1 MNSYKFGQT
10 QGATAPFS
18 YLSTTNEKLKTLINS
33 SQDVLGT
40 LDGIISEFC
49 MYEYGKFSSGGF
61 KKYLYTAIV
70 SQLRE
75 GQLSGIVPDVPWY
88 LPKFVP
94 PQNTS
99 EWIENKQVEVKQEQQ
114 QTEPWKKDIEELKE
128 LIRSATV
135 TTVVPTAQ
143 SIKNNGAKPSS
154 SSASG
159 KGDDKNA

>member
-1 MNSYKFGQT
+1 MAGYNFGQPT

-99 EWIENKQVEVKQEQQ
+99 EWIENKQIEIKQEQQ
-114 QTEPWKKDIEELKE
+114 HEPWKKDIEELKE

-135 TTVVPTAQ
+135 PTVVPTAQ
-143 SIKNNGAKPSS
+143 PIKNNGIKPSS
-154 SSASG
+154 SSVSG